1 MRSRLSSLIRFR
13 CGAAGDPPARV
24 AAHGRRAYD
33 VDPFFESDP
42 MRPAIRN
49 LMLLTGVSL
58 ALSGGAAHAFTCYVL
73 FDRNDNVV
81 YRDTVSPV
89 DLSEQGAPAREA
101 MRKRGEYVMIS
112 EADRCPQVSFV
123 FGQAGSS
130 ALSMEDFLGAVRP
143 DTRAG
148 SATPPRARGTPGAST
163 ATPARPSS
171 SGK

>member
-1 MRSRLSSLIRFR
+1 MSSLIRG
-13 CGAAGDPPARV
+13 CGGLAAALPARV
-24 AAHGRRAYD
+24 ATHGRRAYD
-33 VDPFFESDP
+33 VHPFFESDP

-49 LMLLTGVSL
+49 LMLLTGASL

-89 DLSEQGAPAREA
+89 DLSDQGAPAREA

-130 ALSMEDFLGAVRP
+130 ALSMEDFLCTVRP
-143 DTRAG
+143 DTRAS
-148 SATPPRARGTPGAST
+148 SATPPRPRGAATGTST